1 MEPSLP
7 LQRSTAWCY
16 DLRLQEPRFVEGF
29 NCQVVIS
36 QEQPALLCIWI
47 SIWMESDVVR
57 AVVDLAMPSLALFP
71 ESDHKVSMIAVL
83 CRLRLKQTS
92 RSFSV

>member
-16 DLRLQEPRFVEGF
+16 DLRLQEPWFAEGF
-29 NCQVVIS
+29 NCQGLPS
-36 QEQPALLCIWI
+36 QEQPALLCILI
-47 SIWMESDVVR
+47 SVWMESDVVG
-57 AVVDLAMPSLALFP
+57 AVVDLAMPSLVLYP
-71 ESDHKVSMIAVL
+71 LSDHKVSMIAVL